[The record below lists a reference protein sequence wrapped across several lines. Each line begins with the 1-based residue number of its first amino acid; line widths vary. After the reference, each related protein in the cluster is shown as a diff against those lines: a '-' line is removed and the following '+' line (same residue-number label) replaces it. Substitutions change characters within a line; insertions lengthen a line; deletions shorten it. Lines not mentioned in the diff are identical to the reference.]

1 MGYEI
6 KVLDSS
12 VDGDSLKQKVEVYA
26 DSESDIPEVGDNW
39 VAGSYV
45 FIIDT
50 QEVKF
55 LNSLGVW
62 V

>member
-1 MGYEI
+1 MGYEK
-6 KVLDSS
+6 KVIDSA
-12 VDGDSLKQKVEVYA
+12 VEGDSLKQKVEIYA
-26 DSESDIPEVGDNW
+26 DSETDIPEAMENW

-50 QEVKF
+50 QDVKF
-55 LNSLGVW
+55 LNTEGVW